1 MPEMIYNFLS
11 RTLREDDMP
20 PPIHMDPDSLRAVI
34 QLLERKKG
42 ELETFISGISIAVNG
57 LEGGDWI
64 GDAPDQFYDEYAGFR
79 LDLIKQVE
87 CMEALADRLGRAIAD
102 WEAAA
107 AKLS

>member
-1 MPEMIYNFLS
+1 
-11 RTLREDDMP
+11 MP

-42 ELETFISGISIAVNG
+42 ELEQFITDVSIAVNG

-64 GDAPDQFYDEYAGFR
+64 GDAPDQFYDEYVGFR
-79 LDLIKQVE
+79 QDLVKQVE
-87 CMEALADRLGRAIAD
+87 YMGTLADRLGRAIAD